1 MTGICPDRGLIRDYR
16 PNMDVIGRIQTAV
29 RRSAMFERDRPDMSG
44 NGTMPGLGSGCM
56 AIRNIRKEGDEVLR
70 KRSREVTEIND
81 NILIL
86 LDDMADTMYKA
97 NGAGLAAPQVGV
109 LRRVVVIDIGEG
121 LVELIN
127 PVIRKQSG
135 KQTTVEGCL
144 SIPGVWGEV
153 ERPAKVVVEALN
165 RNGEKIRIEGEGYM
179 AQALC
184 HEIDHLDGILFTDKV
199 IRFLDEEEL
208 EKMEQES

>member
-1 MTGICPDRGLIRDYR
+1 
-16 PNMDVIGRIQTAV
+16 
-29 RRSAMFERDRPDMSG
+29 
-44 NGTMPGLGSGCM
+44 M
-56 AIRNIRKEGDEVLR
+56 AIRNIRKDGDEILR

-81 NILIL
+81 KILIL
-86 LDDMADTMYKA
+86 LDDMAETMYKV

-127 PVIRKQSG
+127 PVIKEQAG

-144 SIPGVWGEV
+144 SVPGVWGEV
-153 ERPAKVVVEALN
+153 ERPARVVVEALN
-165 RNGEKIRIEGEGYM
+165 RSGERIAIEGEGYM

-184 HEIDHLDGILFTDKV
+184 HETDHLDGILFTDKV
-199 IRFLDEEEL
+199 IRFLDDEEL

>member
-1 MTGICPDRGLIRDYR
+1 MADTGIK
-16 PNMDVIGRIQTAV
+16 
-29 RRSAMFERDRPDMSG
+29 
-44 NGTMPGLGSGCM
+44 PGIGSGCM
-56 AIRNIRKEGDEVLR
+56 AIRNIRKEGDEILR
-70 KRSREVTEIND
+70 KRAREVTEIND

-86 LDDMADTMYKA
+86 LDDMADTMYEA

-127 PVIRKQSG
+127 PVIKKQSG

-165 RNGEKIRIEGEGYM
+165 RRGEKITIEGEGYM

-208 EKMEQES
+208 EIMEHES

>member
-1 MTGICPDRGLIRDYR
+1 
-16 PNMDVIGRIQTAV
+16 
-29 RRSAMFERDRPDMSG
+29 
-44 NGTMPGLGSGCM
+44 M
-56 AIRNIRKEGDEVLR
+56 AIRNILKDGDEILR
-70 KRSREVTEIND
+70 KKSREVTEIND

-127 PVIRKQSG
+127 PVIKE
-135 KQTTVEGCL
+135 QTGQQITIEGCL
-144 SIPGVWGEV
+144 SIPGIWGEV
-153 ERPAKVVVEALN
+153 ERPARVVVEALN
-165 RNGEKIRIEGEGYM
+165 RKGEKITIESEGFM
-179 AQALC
+179 AQAVC
-184 HEIDHLDGILFTDKV
+184 HEVDHLDGILFTDKV

-208 EKMEQES
+208 DRMEQES

>member
-1 MTGICPDRGLIRDYR
+1 
-16 PNMDVIGRIQTAV
+16 
-29 RRSAMFERDRPDMSG
+29 
-44 NGTMPGLGSGCM
+44 M
-56 AIRNIRKEGDEVLR
+56 AIRKIVQKGDDILNKRCKEV
-70 KRSREVTEIND
+70 KEIND
-81 NILIL
+81 RILEL
-86 LDDMADTMYKA
+86 LDDMKETMYQSG
-97 NGAGLAAPQVGV
+97 NGVGLAAPQVGV

>member
-1 MTGICPDRGLIRDYR
+1 MAVTGMAP
-16 PNMDVIGRIQTAV
+16 
-29 RRSAMFERDRPDMSG
+29 
-44 NGTMPGLGSGCM
+44 GSGRGHM
-56 AIRNIRKEGDEVLR
+56 AIRNIRKEGDEILR
-70 KRSREVTEIND
+70 KRAREVTEIND

-86 LDDMADTMYKA
+86 LDDMADTMYEA

-127 PVIRKQSG
+127 PVIKEQSG
-135 KQTTVEGCL
+135 KQITLEGCL

-165 RNGEKIRIEGEGYM
+165 RHGENITIEGEGFM

-184 HEIDHLDGILFTDKV
+184 HEIDHLDGILFTDKA
-199 IRFLDEEEL
+199 IRFIDEEEL
-208 EKMEQES
+208 EMMEQES